1 MAPTFV
7 NTALL
12 SILSLSTITV
22 SNARSLHD
30 GAVLEARSNLLK
42 RQTLVEPSSYT
53 GNWEFTGCYT
63 EGTNGRALSGSS
75 TTSNTMTD
83 ESCIAYC
90 GGLNYFYAGTEYS
103 DECYCGNS
111 LGGGSA
117 VATSTDCDMACSGN
131 STEACG
137 GPNRLT
143 LFQNGATAPAGPVQ
157 DPGPPGWSLLG
168 CYTDSGTRTLP
179 VGMATPGGSGSMT
192 VALCTTAC
200 KNSGYILAGVEYAGE
215 CYCGNAIANN
225 GPAPDGFTGCNMLC
239 NGNSSEY
246 CGGPNRLDMYTLG
259 TAAATSTATS
269 APTVPPGNP
278 GPPASTTV
286 ATGKGSATGL
296 PTGWSYQ
303 GCYVDGTNGR
313 IIANQEPDSQTNTIE
328 ACVSTCVGLGYSVA
342 GLEYGVQCFC
352 GNNIVNGGVLAPE
365 DTDCSVACAGN
376 SNEMCGGGNR
386 MSIYSDGPV
395 QVLQPPAAQQT
406 GLPGSWT
413 YSGCITENTTQRVFR
428 YQIINAN
435 NNTATNCLTQ
445 CSNFGFGAG
454 GMEYGEECYCGDS
467 RDLIAAGSTVQPDA
481 SCNVPCSGDASYLC
495 GGGNLI
501 SYYTWTGANLQTW
514 NYPTGNGAGQYELL
528 VGGVCIPLVTTSS
541 VNGKYTFVE
550 KFGTGEANSTGAY
563 ELDLAEINNPTGLWR
578 AMHVKTDVFCS
589 ASITMPDRVGRQ
601 INVGGWSGEST
612 FGVRLYW
619 PDGSPGEPS
628 VNDWQENYEEV
639 SLQTGRWYPSAM
651 VMSNGSILVMG
662 GENGSNGPPVPS
674 LEILPKPPGG
684 FMLYCD
690 WLDRTD
696 PNNLYPF
703 LVVLPSGNIFVGYY
717 NEARILEPV
726 NFNTISQLPNIP
738 GSVNDFLAG
747 RNYPLEGTAVLMP
760 QSAPYTDPLTVMICG
775 GSTIG
780 AATAIDNCVSVQPE
794 AANPVWT
801 LERMPSQRVMPCITA
816 LPDGTYIILNGA
828 TQGVAGFGLASGPNL
843 NAILYNPAAPV
854 NQRMSVMA
862 NTTVA
867 RLYHSEAIL
876 MTDGRVMVSGSDPQD
891 GVHPEEYRVEVFV
904 PPYRMTG
911 LTPPSY
917 TITNQNWAY
926 GQAVQIAV
934 TLNQGTTAT
943 MKVALMGAVSSTHGN
958 SMGQRTIFPAFS
970 CAGTTC
976 TITAPPNSH
985 VCPPGWFQLFVVDN
999 GNPSNAQYVRIG
1011 GDPASLGN
1019 WPDFPDF
1026 NIPGV

>member
-1 MAPTFV
+1 M
-7 NTALL
+7 
-12 SILSLSTITV
+12 
-22 SNARSLHD
+22 
-30 GAVLEARSNLLK
+30 
-42 RQTLVEPSSYT
+42 
-53 GNWEFTGCYT
+53 
-63 EGTNGRALSGSS
+63 S
-75 TTSNTMTD
+75 TT
-83 ESCIAYC
+83 
-90 GGLNYFYAGTEYS
+90 
-103 DECYCGNS
+103 
-111 LGGGSA
+111 
-117 VATSTDCDMACSGN
+117 
-131 STEACG
+131 
-137 GPNRLT
+137 
-143 LFQNGATAPAGPVQ
+143 
-157 DPGPPGWSLLG
+157 
-168 CYTDSGTRTLP
+168 
-179 VGMATPGGSGSMT
+179 GGSGSLT

-200 KNSGYILAGVEYAGE
+200 KNAGYTYAGVEYAGE

-246 CGGPNRLDMYTLG
+246 CGGPNRLDLYQSGG
-259 TAAATSTATS
+259 T
-269 APTVPPGNP
+269 PPPGNP
-278 GPPASTTV
+278 TPPASPTTSSAV
-286 ATGKGSATGL
+286 ATGTGSATGL
-296 PTGWSYQ
+296 PAGWSYQ

-328 ACVSTCVGLGYSVA
+328 VCVSTCVGLGYSVA

-352 GNNIVNGGVLAPE
+352 GNNIVNGGALAPE
-365 DTDCSVACAGN
+365 DTDCNVACAGN
-376 SNEMCGGGNR
+376 SKETCGGGNR
-386 MSIYSDGPV
+386 MSIYSHGPV
-395 QVLQPPAAQQT
+395 QVLQPPSVQKT

-413 YSGCITENTTQRVFR
+413 YSGCITENTNQRVFK
-428 YQIINAN
+428 YQIINTN

-467 RDLIAAGSTVQPDA
+467 RDVLAAGSTVQPDA
-481 SCNVPCSGDASYLC
+481 SCNVACSGNPSYLC

-528 VGGVCIPLVTTSS
+528 VGGVCIPLLTTSS

-550 KFGTGEANSTGAY
+550 KYGTGEANSTGAY
-563 ELDLAEINNPTGLWR
+563 ELDLAEINNPAALWR

-601 INVGGWSGEST
+601 INIGGWSGEST
-612 FGVRLYW
+612 YGIRLYW
-619 PDGSPGEPS
+619 PDGSPGQPS

-651 VMSNGSILVMG
+651 VMSNGSILIMG
-662 GENGSNGPPVPS
+662 GENGSNGPAVPS
-674 LEILPKPPGG
+674 LEILPKPAGG
-684 FMLYCD
+684 YLLYCD
-690 WLDRTD
+690 YLARTD

-703 LVVLPSGNIFVGYY
+703 LAVMPSGNIFVGYY
-717 NEARILEPV
+717 NEARLLEPV
-726 NFNTISQLPNIP
+726 NFGTVSQLPNIP

-760 QSAPYTDPLTVMICG
+760 QYAPYTAPITVMICG

-780 AATAIDNCVSVQPE
+780 AATAIDNCVSIQPE
-794 AANPVWT
+794 VANPVWT

-828 TQGVAGFGLASGPNL
+828 THGVAGFGLATGPNL

-876 MTDGRVMVSGSDPQD
+876 MNDGRVMVSGSDPQD
-891 GVHPEEYRVEVFV
+891 GVNPEEYRVEVFI

-911 LTPPSY
+911 LTPPTY
-917 TITNQNWAY
+917 TITNENWSY
-926 GQAVQIAV
+926 GQNIQIQV
-934 TLNQGTTAT
+934 TLHQGTTST
-943 MKVALMGAVSSTHGN
+943 MKVSLMGAVSSTHGN
-958 SMGQRTIFPAFS
+958 SMGQRTMFPAFT
-970 CAGTTC
+970 CAGNTC
-976 TITAPPNSH
+976 TITAPPNNK
-985 VCPPGWFQLFVVDN
+985 VCPPGWFQLFIVDN
-999 GNPSNAQYVRIG
+999 GNPSNAQYVHIG

-1019 WPDFPDF
+1019 WPNFPDF
-1026 NIPGV
+1026 TVPGM